1 MKIMCVVNE
10 MEALMEMKQ
19 LYDQEELNED
29 GANRW
34 ETLSRQVRGG
44 YFVDDL
50 LDLLDRD
57 IELTSQLQ
65 RILITTGTNMQEI
78 ILGGV
83 ALGVYILERLY
94 PNDHGC
100 DVSCRHTFGGISVS
114 ARAVEASI
122 ISIGFYLG
130 QSLHHASGESRTC
143 HVAFP

>member
-1 MKIMCVVNE
+1 MCVVNE

-100 DVSCRHTFGGISVS
+100 DVFGKFWCDVCQCN
-114 ARAVEASI
+114 EASVTAI
-122 ISIGFYLG
+122 DSAIKRALDKM
-130 QSLHHASGESRTC
+130 
-143 HVAFP
+143 VANPT

>member
-44 YFVDDL
+44 HFVDDL

-78 ILGGV
+78 IMGGV

-100 DVSCRHTFGGISVS
+100 DVFGKFWCDVCLCN
-114 ARAVEASI
+114 EASVTAI
-122 ISIGFYLG
+122 DSAIKRALDKM
-130 QSLHHASGESRTC
+130 
-143 HVAFP
+143 VANPT